1 MRQYIINSAPLLP
14 VTISL
19 IAGITIAEYL
29 HPAMTLWPF
38 LLGSMI
44 VSIVLYRWMIA
55 QNIAIMTTVCL
66 MGMTLTQWK
75 QQEARHYTFTDQ
87 RQTIDVVIISEGSEK
102 AKTMAF
108 DVLMTDNGRKIKC
121 YLQKDKRS
129 CALKPGNGLRL
140 TTRIQENSNYRN
152 GRFYYRDYLTK
163 HGFTGQCYARSNQWK
178 LQRLSLKN
186 LSRIDR
192 SRITFLR
199 WRHQLLERYRLL
211 GAEQDVYGVIA
222 AMTLGDKT
230 ALSRELRDTYSIVG
244 ASHVLALSGLHLS
257 ILYALFSWLTL
268 ARNRR
273 RIISQLILVTA
284 IWTFAFLAGLPVSM
298 IRAATMFSVFSIFAL
313 GYRSSMTVNTLC
325 FTAIIILLQNPYALF
340 DVGFQLSFMAV
351 LSIVLL
357 SPLMDSFVSREWQ
370 WNHRLLGRLWS
381 CLSVSV
387 AAQIGVAPLI
397 AYHFGRFSTYFMLTN
412 LIILP
417 AVYLILIGSLLML
430 LIAWK
435 PIALLVVGI
444 TSILNLMLTQI
455 ARLPLASIEGLHPSI
470 VQVILCYVAI
480 GALYGAL
487 LRYKNI
493 YIRLD

>member
-1 MRQYIINSAPLLP
+1 VRQYIINSAPLLP

-44 VSIVLYRWMIA
+44 VCIVLYRWMIA

-75 QQEARHYTFTDQ
+75 QQEAQHYTFSDQ
-87 RQTIDVVIISEGSEK
+87 QQTIDVVIVSEGSEK

-108 DVLMTDNGRKIKC
+108 DVLTISNGRKLKC
-121 YLQKDKRS
+121 YLQKDERS
-129 CALKPGNGLRL
+129 KALKPGNGLRL
-140 TTRIQENSNYRN
+140 TTRIQENNDYRN
-152 GRFYYRDYLTK
+152 GRFDYRDYLTK
-163 HGFTGQCYARSNQWK
+163 HGFSGQCYARSHQWK
-178 LQRLSLKN
+178 VQQLSLSN

-199 WRHQLLERYRLL
+199 WRHELLERYRLL
-211 GAEQDVYGVIA
+211 GAEDDVYGVMA

-230 ALSRELRDTYSIVG
+230 ALSRELRDTYSVVG
-244 ASHVLALSGLHLS
+244 ASHILALSGLHLS
-257 ILYALFSWLTL
+257 ILYTLFSWLTL
-268 ARNRR
+268 ARSRR
-273 RIISQLILVTA
+273 RILSQLILVTA
-284 IWTFAFLAGLPVSM
+284 IWAFAFLAGLPVSM
-298 IRAATMFSVFSIFAL
+298 VRAATMFTVFAIFAL
-313 GYRSSMTVNTLC
+313 SYRPSMSVNTLC

-370 WNHRLLGRLWS
+370 WNHRLLGCLWS

-397 AYHFGRFSTYFMLTN
+397 AYHFGRFSTYFILTN
-412 LIILP
+412 LIVLP

-430 LIAWK
+430 FVAWK
-435 PIALLVVGI
+435 PIVLTVLGI
-444 TSILNLMLTQI
+444 TCLLNQTLLLI
-455 ARLPLASIEGLHPSI
+455 ARLPLASIENLHPSI
-470 VQVILCYVAI
+470 VQVILCYIAI
-480 GALYGAL
+480 GAIYGML